1 MQFSNQSNSIMKIFS
16 LKRIV
21 SFIILLVF
29 TIQFAVAQ
37 KKDPGASPQALH
49 DMYMEQATKKRII
62 GWTMFGG
69 GLAFTLGGVA
79 KSMSPTFKGVPKTDP
94 RLIWLP
100 AVGIISTI
108 GSIPM
113 LMSAKKLDRKADMI
127 LKGDNAFISP
137 NSNWS
142 QSYPAIG
149 LRIYLK

>member
-1 MQFSNQSNSIMKIFS
+1 M
-16 LKRIV
+16 KRIAP
-21 SFIILLVF
+21 FIILLVF
-29 TIQFAVAQ
+29 TAQFAAGQ

-69 GLAFTLGGVA
+69 GLALTIGGVA
-79 KSMSPTFKGVPKTDP
+79 KTMSPAFRNVSKSDP

-100 AVGIISTI
+100 AAGIISTI

-127 LKGDNAFISP
+127 LKGDNAVLIP
-137 NSNWS
+137 NSNWQ
-142 QSYPAIG
+142 QSYPAVAI
-149 LRIYLK
+149 RIHFK